1 MPTSAQTAPALDTS
15 QVTTPLGSRTV
26 LNHCRALVR
35 DRLNRIVCDALEKL
49 EDDLLRLVEA
59 STRITEQQILLE
71 AISHLRKHRGE
82 LAVAF
87 DRNFLEVFD
96 RRLDGRPAAM
106 PAQEAAEAAG
116 TLTLVED
123 NAIEEQIVVSQL
135 ARKAKDKIDPDQLL
149 GVRTRIGH
157 LLANEE
163 LGDDDNPIA
172 PEAIIEALKRA
183 CDQIPAE
190 LAVKTALLNAFQPY
204 MSAGMGTIYADVN
217 QNLIAHRVLPVIR
230 HHVRRAHDGGA
241 ARAAALAMSTSMRI
255 PTAAALGGL
264 AGRTQGMRLS
274 ELLAY
279 AQRARAGQGG
289 GGVGHGGGLAGVG
302 TGAPG
307 GGGAMPAIG
316 GAGTPGLGSGGL
328 PGQPGGSA
336 HGGVAGGGFGAVS
349 GGAPG
354 MYVSQQM
361 AVGDGLDHSQ
371 GLAAMPP
378 SQAELSMALAQ
389 VLESTPE
396 AREHVAR
403 MLVEPARYAFEPAMG
418 LPASPALLASLAQ
431 MQAAPEL
438 VGNVEASAVNF
449 LAAFDL
455 ETRAQVHPLDQLT
468 IELVTVVFDYILHD
482 RALPQSVKAEVARLQ
497 IVAVKAAVLDRTFFA
512 RRQHPMR
519 QLLDRIAALGTDP
532 TTDASAEGA
541 FVTSL
546 HAVVEEIVAEFK
558 DDLSMFNDAIAR
570 IERAV
575 AEDAA
580 KREEVLA
587 AAAQELEQQEQA
599 EIAHASALAEVR
611 RRLHRRTP
619 DFVRDFL
626 LEWWT
631 KVLVDAYLGGLQGDD
646 SWTHRL
652 GVADALVWSVGSL
665 RRNEVGQLAA
675 MLPTLMKSLSRGMS
689 AARMPDDS
697 RQAFFNQLMETHTA
711 IVTAAKAQPMVGAE
725 APSAEGGPAANDQSV
740 PAPQDAAS
748 VAPGIEDFYVHAVMA
763 MQRGTVVEFAD
774 GHETQRTKLTWISP
788 RQTIY
793 LFTSAAGGARSLAP
807 EALAQALRSG
817 AARALDE
824 SVALMD
830 RVVAAVVS
838 GRSATA

>member
-1 MPTSAQTAPALDTS
+1 MPRESLHETMSIFAQPATALGISQATSPTSRA
-15 QVTTPLGSRTV
+15 V
-26 LNHCRALVR
+26 LNHCRSLVR
-35 DRLNRIVCDALEKL
+35 DRLNRVLSDALEKL
-49 EDDLLRLVEA
+49 EDDLLKLVEA
-59 STRITEQQILLE
+59 STRVSEQQVLLE

-96 RRLDGRPAAM
+96 RRLDGRPSPIAI
-106 PAQEAAEAAG
+106 EAIPSLSG
-116 TLTLVED
+116 KLTLVED

-135 ARKAKDKIDPDQLL
+135 ARKAKDRIDPDELL
-149 GVRTRIGH
+149 GVRTRLAH
-157 LLANEE
+157 LLDNDE
-163 LGDDDNPIA
+163 LGDEANPIA

-204 MSAGMGTIYADVN
+204 MSAGMSTIYADLN
-217 QNLIAHRVLPVIR
+217 QNLIAQRILPVIR
-230 HHVRRAHDGGA
+230 HQVRRTHDGSA
-241 ARAAALAMSTSMRI
+241 AKVAQAMSMSMRLQ
-255 PTAAALGGL
+255 AGL
-264 AGRTQGMRLS
+264 AGAAATQGMRLS
-274 ELLAY
+274 DLLAY
-279 AQRARAGQGG
+279 ARGR
-289 GGVGHGGGLAGVG
+289 
-302 TGAPG
+302 P
-307 GGGAMPAIG
+307 
-316 GAGTPGLGSGGL
+316 GAGGIPAGGDGSGSGVFGGT
-328 PGQPGGSA
+328 GQPGG
-336 HGGVAGGGFGAVS
+336 VATGGFGGPAAS
-349 GGAPG
+349 AGAWGSPQQGMSASQQMTLGGAPEHG
-354 MYVSQQM
+354 
-361 AVGDGLDHSQ
+361 Q
-371 GLAAMPP
+371 GLGGLPH
-378 SQAELSMALAQ
+378 SQAELSAALAH

-431 MQAAPEL
+431 MQTSPEL
-438 VGNVEASAVNF
+438 LAGTGSGAAGF
-449 LAAFDL
+449 LAALDL
-455 ETRAQVHPLDQLT
+455 ETRSQVHPLDQLT

-482 RALPQSVKAEVARLQ
+482 RALPQSVKGEVSRLQ

-532 TTDASAEGA
+532 TTDTAEAGA
-541 FVTSL
+541 FIGAL

-558 DDLSMFNDAIAR
+558 DDLAIFTEAITR
-570 IERAV
+570 IDRAV
-575 AEDAA
+575 GEDFAQREQALAVAA
-580 KREEVLA
+580 K
-587 AAAQELEQQEQA
+587 ELEQQEQA

-652 GVADALVWSVGSL
+652 GVADALVWSVGNL

-675 MLPTLMKSLSRGMS
+675 MLPTLMKSLARGMS
-689 AARMPDDS
+689 GAQMPDES
-697 RQAFFNQLMETHTA
+697 RQAFFNQLMETHTT
-711 IVTAAKAQPMVGAE
+711 IVTTAKSQPAH
-725 APSAEGGPAANDQSV
+725 APETPLPDGGPPANDQAVEPPVATSM
-740 PAPQDAAS
+740 P
-748 VAPGIEDFYVHAVMA
+748 VAPDDFYAHAVRN
-763 MQRGTVVEFAD
+763 MQRGTVVEFD
-774 GHETQRTKLTWISP
+774 ERGETQRAKLTWISP

-793 LFTSAAGGARSLAP
+793 LFTSAASGARSLAP

-838 GRSATA
+838 ARPAAAAG

>member
-1 MPTSAQTAPALDTS
+1 MPTSAPTAPALDIS
-15 QVTTPLGSRTV
+15 QATTPVSSRTV

-49 EDDLLRLVEA
+49 EDDLLKLVDA
-59 STRITEQQILLE
+59 STRITEQQVLLE

-96 RRLDGRPAAM
+96 RRLDGRPAAT
-106 PAQEAAEAAG
+106 PAQTAAESAG
-116 TLTLVED
+116 MLTLVED

-157 LLANEE
+157 LLANDE
-163 LGDDDNPIA
+163 LADEANPIA
-172 PEAIIEALKRA
+172 PEAIIEALQRA

-230 HHVRRAHDGGA
+230 HQVRRAHDGAA
-241 ARAAALAMSTSMRI
+241 ARAALAMSTSMRV
-255 PTAAALGGL
+255 PTAAGLGGM
-264 AGRTQGMRLS
+264 AARTQGMRLS
-274 ELLAY
+274 DLLAY
-279 AQRARAGQGG
+279 AQRAGGGQGG
-289 GGVGHGGGLAGVG
+289 VGMGHGGGLGG
-302 TGAPG
+302 IGPGAPG
-307 GGGAMPAIG
+307 SGGAMPGIG
-316 GAGTPGLGSGGL
+316 GAGTPGPGSGGVH
-328 PGQPGGSA
+328 GQPGGSA
-336 HGGVAGGGFGAVS
+336 HGGVAGGGFGAGW

-354 MYVSQQM
+354 MNVSQQM
-361 AVGDGLDHSQ
+361 AVGAGLDHSQ
-371 GLAAMPP
+371 GLGALPP

-418 LPASPALLASLAQ
+418 LPASPALLASLAH
-431 MQAAPEL
+431 MQTSPEF

-449 LAAFDL
+449 LAALDL

-532 TTDASAEGA
+532 TTDAGAEGA
-541 FVTSL
+541 FVASL

-558 DDLSMFNDAIAR
+558 DDLSIFNDAIAR

-575 AEDAA
+575 AADAA
-580 KREEVLA
+580 KREEALT

-631 KVLVDAYLGGLQGDD
+631 KVLVDSYLGGLQGDD

-675 MLPTLMKSLSRGMS
+675 MLPTLMKSLARGMS

-711 IVTAAKAQPMVGAE
+711 IVTAAKAQPAVAAE
-725 APSAEGGPAANDQSV
+725 APLAEGGPAANDQSA
-740 PAPQDAAS
+740 PLPQDAA
-748 VAPGIEDFYVHAVMA
+748 ADAAGIDDFYAHAVKA
-763 MQRGTVVEFAD
+763 MQRGAVVEFAD
-774 GHETQRTKLTWISP
+774 GNETQRTKLTWISP

-817 AARALDE
+817 AAHALDE

-838 GRSATA
+838 GRPAAA

>member
-1 MPTSAQTAPALDTS
+1 
-15 QVTTPLGSRTV
+15 
-26 LNHCRALVR
+26 VR
-35 DRLNRIVCDALEKL
+35 DRLNRVVGDALEKL
-49 EDDLLRLVEA
+49 EDDLLKLVEN
-59 STRITEQQILLE
+59 STRTTEQQVLLE
-71 AISHLRKHRGE
+71 AIAHLRKHRGE

-96 RRLDGRPAAM
+96 RRLDGRPPPFPVPSTAVS
-106 PAQEAAEAAG
+106 
-116 TLTLVED
+116 TDVLTLVED
-123 NAIEEQIVVSQL
+123 NTIEEQIVVSQL

-163 LGDDDNPIA
+163 LGDDDNPIS

-190 LAVKTALLNAFQPY
+190 HAVKTALLNAFQPY
-204 MSAGMGTIYADVN
+204 MSAGMCTIYADVN

-230 HHVRRAHDGGA
+230 HQVRRAHDGGA
-241 ARAAALAMSTSMRI
+241 ARAAAQAMSISMRV
-255 PTAAALGGL
+255 PTVPAHGAMAAM
-264 AGRTQGMRLS
+264 TQGMRLS
-274 ELLAY
+274 DLLAY
-279 AQRARAGQGG
+279 AQRARAGHAGFGGGGGGFPGVGAAGGETMPGMAGGAGPAGAGLFPGGAAG
-289 GGVGHGGGLAGVG
+289 GGVGGG
-302 TGAPG
+302 TGW
-307 GGGAMPAIG
+307 
-316 GAGTPGLGSGGL
+316 
-328 PGQPGGSA
+328 
-336 HGGVAGGGFGAVS
+336 
-349 GGAPG
+349 GGAPA
-354 MYVSQQM
+354 MHSSQQM
-361 AVGDGLDHSQ
+361 AVGAGLDHSQ
-371 GLAAMPP
+371 GLGGLPP

-431 MQAAPEL
+431 MQTSPEL
-438 VGNVEASAVNF
+438 LGDPGASAVNF
-449 LAAFDL
+449 LAALDL

-482 RALPQSVKAEVARLQ
+482 RALPDAVKAEVARLQ

-519 QLLDRIAALGTDP
+519 QFLDRIAALGTDP
-532 TTDASAEGA
+532 TNDTSASGA
-541 FVTSL
+541 FVTRL
-546 HAVVEEIVAEFK
+546 HAVVEEIVSEFK
-558 DDLSMFNDAIAR
+558 DDLAIFNDAIAS
-570 IERAV
+570 IEHAV
-575 AEDAA
+575 SDDAA
-580 KREEVLA
+580 KREQALA

-675 MLPTLMKSLSRGMS
+675 MLPTLMKSLARGMT
-689 AARMPDDS
+689 AAQMPDES
-697 RQAFFNQLMETHTA
+697 RQAFFNQLMEAHTA
-711 IVTAAKAQPMVGAE
+711 IVTAAKAQPAAVVE
-725 APSAEGGPAANDQSV
+725 APLPESGPAANDHSLP
-740 PAPQDAAS
+740 PAEGEVSSSAYPD
-748 VAPGIEDFYVHAVMA
+748 DFYMHAVKG
-763 MQRGTVVEFAD
+763 MQRGTVVEFD
-774 GHETQRTKLTWISP
+774 EGSDTQRAKLTWISP

-838 GRSATA
+838 SGRPAAAAG